1 MAAGIAVLTAR
12 RLQVDLRLR
21 RMSDA
26 AFTPSV
32 PIPSLQ
38 TSASGMALSMGVFS
52 NLRYQLVGGIDRYL
66 FDHAEHLWPYLA
78 ASSAFRGVSTIYGNE
93 TRLHFQVR
101 ACLPPR
107 RCAAP
112 CAFCSMAP
120 GSAGSACP
128 GVSGLMTEGV
138 PRCCV
143 WQLLP
148 VAASF

>member
-1 MAAGIAVLTAR
+1 MAAGTAWLTAR

-32 PIPSLQ
+32 PIPRLQ
-38 TSASGMALSMGVFS
+38 RSVAGMALSMGVFS

-78 ASSAFRGVSTIYGNE
+78 ASSAFRGVSTVYGNE

-101 ACLPPR
+101 SWLLPGTS
-107 RCAAP
+107 
-112 CAFCSMAP
+112 CSA
-120 GSAGSACP
+120 
-128 GVSGLMTEGV
+128 L
-138 PRCCV
+138 
-143 WQLLP
+143 QLLQDGTW
-148 VAASF
+148 VLKHVQRVLAWVSVGL